1 MGDRRLA
8 ARDSLRRRSRARPK
22 LREVSGVA
30 ARGTAIER
38 TLRGMQRATSRLS
51 SPRPTEKQGTS
62 ATRTSLRW
70 ASAALVPAALLIVLT
85 GCVPGDDQASPA
97 ATTAPPASATP
108 TPEPAPDPALQLLP
122 EGTALDNQPFF
133 DSVNRTLIA
142 ANPAAGGV
150 EFTSTLRDNGFDLAA
165 MQVTPDTTTVGVA
178 ADAVQFSVR
187 WADSNCLIGQYG
199 HGIYTSTVVPALG
212 TGACLV
218 GQTRPIDW

>member
-1 MGDRRLA
+1 MH
-8 ARDSLRRRSRARPK
+8 K
-22 LREVSGVA
+22 
-30 ARGTAIER
+30 
-38 TLRGMQRATSRLS
+38 ATSRLGRS
-51 SPRPTEKQGTS
+51 RASETT
-62 ATRTSLRW
+62 ATNGDVTASRSLRW
-70 ASAALVPAALLIVLT
+70 ASAVLVPAAILVVLT
-85 GCVPGDDQASPA
+85 GCVPGDDDDGGGPA
-97 ATTAPPASATP
+97 PTTAPPTSVAPTTPP
-108 TPEPAPDPALQLLP
+108 TPDPTLQLLP
-122 EGTALDNQPFF
+122 EGTALENQPFF

-165 MQVTPDTTTVGVA
+165 MQVTPDITTVGVA

-187 WADSNCLIGQYG
+187 WKDDNCLIGQYG

>member
-1 MGDRRLA
+1 MAGR
-8 ARDSLRRRSRARPK
+8 
-22 LREVSGVA
+22 
-30 ARGTAIER
+30 
-38 TLRGMQRATSRLS
+38 
-51 SPRPTEKQGTS
+51 
-62 ATRTSLRW
+62 SLRW
-70 ASAALVPAALLIVLT
+70 ASAALVPAALLVALT
-85 GCVPGDDQASPA
+85 GCVPGDDGATPA

-108 TPEPAPDPALQLLP
+108 TAPPAPDPTLQLLP
-122 EGTALDNQPFF
+122 EGTALENQPFF

-150 EFTSTLRDNGFDLAA
+150 EFTSTLRVNGFDLAA
-165 MQVTPDTTTVGVA
+165 MQVTPDITTVGVA

-187 WADSNCLIGQYG
+187 WKDNNCLIGQYG